1 MLETRDLE
9 KRFAGLRAVNG
20 ASLRVE
26 AGTITALIGPNGSG
40 KTTTFDLITGNVRP
54 DAGTVHFEGR
64 DITGLP
70 PWQVA
75 RLGIARTFQLP
86 RLFAEMTVLENLTA
100 AVRGGSLRAA
110 IRRALDLLGF
120 VGLDGLPHAPAASLS
135 YGQRKLVE
143 LARVLML
150 RPRLCLLDEPFAG
163 VNPTLSR
170 AIADR
175 LTALQREGTT
185 LLVVDH
191 DMPLIMGLAE
201 TVLVMDMGRVIAAGR
216 PQDIR
221 DDPRVREAYFGTAKH

>member
-1 MLETRDLE
+1 LLETRDLE
-9 KRFAGLRAVNG
+9 KRFGGLRAVIG

-40 KTTTFDLITGNVRP
+40 KTTTFDVITGNVRP
-54 DAGTVHFEGR
+54 DAGTVRFEGR
-64 DITGLP
+64 DITGFA

-75 RLGIARTFQLP
+75 RLGIGRTFQLP
-86 RLFAEMTVLENLTA
+86 RLFAGMTVLENLTA
-100 AVRGGSLRAA
+100 AVRGGGLRDAV
-110 IRRALDLLGF
+110 RRALDLIGF
-120 VGLDGLPHAPAASLS
+120 VGLDALPHAPAASLS

-185 LLVVDH
+185 LLIVDH

-201 TVLVMDMGRVIAAGR
+201 TVLVMDMGRVIAEGR
-216 PQDIR
+216 PTDVR
-221 DDPRVREAYFGTAKH
+221 DDPRVREAYFGKARE